1 MNLQKFLEPIELAGT
16 PLKNHQAYRMD
27 GKSPQQPSMRN
38 EVGLGDCN
46 CGDYFTPYNANS
58 VLVIEETQLV
68 RQIKRLKKKYHYLQ
82 SSDQMDFV
90 TKQILQENRLKA
102 YGSMLVLCRLVAVC
116 IDAKNML
123 KRKNYKFWI
132 VVSGK
137 YSTKDARIFRN
148 LKSQLI
154 GLLSHKSNRIVD
166 DVEVLPSNKFVQ
178 KLSQNATTP

>member
-1 MNLQKFLEPIELAGT
+1 M
-16 PLKNHQAYRMD
+16 
-27 GKSPQQPSMRN
+27 
-38 EVGLGDCN
+38 GLGDCN
-46 CGDYFTPYNANS
+46 CGDYFTPHSATS
-58 VLVIEETQLV
+58 VLVIEETQLA

-82 SSDQMDFV
+82 SPYQMDFI
-90 TKQILQENRLKA
+90 TEQILQENRLKA

-116 IDAKNML
+116 KDAKNML
-123 KRKNYKFWI
+123 KEKKYKFWI

-166 DVEVLPSNKFVQ
+166 DVEVLSSNQFVQ
-178 KLSQNATTP
+178 KLPKNATTP

>member
-1 MNLQKFLEPIELAGT
+1 MIDLEKFLEPIKLAGT
-16 PLKNHQAYRMD
+16 PLKDHRAYRMD
-27 GKSPQQPSMRN
+27 GESPQPDMRKD
-38 EVGLGDCN
+38 VGLGPCN
-46 CGDYFTPYNANS
+46 CCDYFLLSKDDTII
-58 VLVIEETQLV
+58 LIEET
-68 RQIKRLKKKYHYLQ
+68 RLIDQHRNLQNEYHYLE
-82 SSDQMDFV
+82 STDQ
-90 TKQILQENRLKA
+90 KQFIDRYIRQENRLKA

-116 IDAKNML
+116 NNAKNML
-123 KRKNYKFWI
+123 KRKKYKFWI

-178 KLSQNATTP
+178 KLSEHAITS

>member
-1 MNLQKFLEPIELAGT
+1 MIDLEKFLEPIELAGT
-16 PLKNHQAYRMD
+16 PLKDHRAYRMD
-27 GKSPQQPSMRN
+27 GESPQPDMRKD
-38 EVGLGDCN
+38 VGLGNCN
-46 CGDYFTPYNANS
+46 CGDYFRSYNADS
-58 VLVIEETQLV
+58 VLVIEETQLTE
-68 RQIKRLKKKYHYLQ
+68 QIENLKTKYDYLQ
-82 SSDQMDFV
+82 SPYQMEFIHEL
-90 TKQILQENRLKA
+90 ILQENRLKA

-116 IDAKNML
+116 NNAKNML
-123 KRKNYKFWI
+123 KRKKYKFWI

-178 KLSQNATTP
+178 KLSEHAITS